1 MDVGQQGRESVLAE
15 GTAEAKALRHDSRKE
30 RAVPSAPAR
39 VRYGDDIAEGAGPD
53 LTGP

>member
-1 MDVGQQGRESVLAE
+1 MDVGQQGRESILAE

-30 RAVPSAPAR
+30 WAVPSAPAR
-39 VRYGDDIAEGAGPD
+39 VRYGDDNAEGAGPD